1 MGKIKNFKLALVT
14 LLMMVSA
21 TAMAQVTV
29 TGTVYDDL
37 GDPVLGATVRE
48 VGGAATNG
56 AVTDIDGNF
65 SVTVSSNQASLLV
78 TYVGFQEQEV
88 KLAGRTQVE
97 ITLQQDALMLEEM
110 VVVGY
115 GVQKKKLVTGATVEV
130 KGDDIQKLNTTQVLG
145 ALQSQ
150 TPGVNITASS
160 GQPGDGFRVAIR
172 GAGTNSDTKPIY
184 VIDGVAGG
192 DINNLNPADIER
204 IDVLKDA
211 ASAAIYGSNG
221 ANGVILITTKQ
232 GKEGKVEISYDGNIG
247 WQNVYK
253 MPQLLNAQQYMQIQ
267 DVVNFNSSGSVYDWS
282 KYISDPDLLNGYM
295 NGSLSG
301 TNWLELMRNKNAVTT
316 SHALN
321 ITGGS
326 DRSKFSIG
334 LGYQYQDG
342 VFGNYAK
349 SDYRRF
355 TLRINSEH
363 VIYRSD
369 SGLDVVTVGENL
381 YWGHTQSQGV
391 QIGNQYS
398 NVISTALRANPLVP
412 AFGSMVDG
420 QYVNDGTYFD
430 GNDIKALGMD
440 QFNSYTSNPLYAL
453 MSGQSANNK
462 SQNYNLSA
470 VGYVTIQ
477 PIKGLTY
484 RGQLNYNQSS
494 WSWRC
499 FLPTY
504 YLNDQGDSRE
514 TEQVTQQLGL
524 GWGWGTSNTIN
535 YKFDVDKDHHFD
547 ILVGAEYGESRP
559 DYGQSLNATTYGS
572 TIFHTMYQ
580 AYVGLTPASVYN
592 NASVSGYP
600 YGDSRSMSYFGRINY
615 DYNETYMLTAIIRA
629 DGSSNFAPGHRW
641 GYFPSVSAGWVV
653 TNEKFMQPAQSW
665 LDFLKIRV
673 GWGQNGNKNITDSF
687 AYLAT
692 FAYSDYAN
700 YSFNNTKDTYTAG
713 AAPTRLANEDL
724 TWETSEQTD
733 IGIDARF
740 LNGRLGLTF
749 DWYYKK
755 TKDLLLAVPTYATT
769 GFSTVWKN
777 AGTVRN
783 KGVELAIDWHDNV
796 GKDFQYN
803 VGWNMAVNSN
813 EVTKINGAEFIDGG
827 NDLLAQSTGTM
838 ARMEEG
844 HPIGYFY
851 GYKTEGVIQNEAD
864 LNSYLNKYF
873 GGDASKTAQGTSIA
887 PGDLKYVDVN
897 GDGYITSDD
906 KTEIGSPHPKV
917 TMGINI
923 GLAWKGFDLNITG
936 YAALG
941 QDVARSY
948 RKFTD
953 GQYENYTTEVYSYWN
968 GEGTSNRYPLLQPG
982 NRGVNWQYISDIY
995 VENASYFRLQNLTI
1009 GYDFKRL
1016 LPRCPFQQLRL
1027 YFAAQNLFT
1036 ITGYDGMDP
1045 ECGTAL
1051 NSDEPWVTG
1060 VDVGNYPQARTYMFG
1075 VNIKF

>member
-1 MGKIKNFKLALVT
+1 MGKIKNFKLALIT
-14 LLMMVSA
+14 LLMMASA

-29 TGTVYDDL
+29 TGTVNDDQ
-37 GDPVLGATVRE
+37 GEPVLGATVRE
-48 VGGAATNG
+48 VGGAAQNG

-65 SVTVSSNQASLLV
+65 SITVSSNQATLLV

-88 KLAGRTQVE
+88 KLAGRTNVV
-97 ITLQQDALMLEEM
+97 IDLKQDALMLDEM

-130 KGDDIQKLNTTQVLG
+130 KGEDIQKLNTTQVLG

-150 TPGVNITASS
+150 TPGVNITATS
-160 GQPGDGFRVAIR
+160 GQPGDGFKVAIR

-192 DINNLNPADIER
+192 DINTLNPADIES

-221 ANGVILITTKQ
+221 ANGVVIITTKQ
-232 GKEGKVEISYDGNIG
+232 GKAGKVEISYDGNVG

-253 MPQLLNAQQYMQIQ
+253 MPQLLNAQQYMQIM
-267 DVVNFNSSGSVYDWS
+267 DVVQFNSTGSTYDWS
-282 KYISDPDLLNGYM
+282 QYISDPDLLESYM
-295 NGSLSG
+295 NGSNPG
-301 TNWLELMRNKNAVTT
+301 TNWLEEQRKKNALTT

-342 VFGNYAK
+342 IFSEVAR

-355 TLRINSEH
+355 TLRVNSEH

-381 YWGHTQSQGV
+381 YWMHKENAG
-391 QIGNQYS
+391 INNGNQYWNSTS
-398 NVISTALRANPLVP
+398 NALRAMPLVP
-412 AFGSMVDG
+412 AYGSMVDG
-420 QYVNDGTYFD
+420 KYVNDGTLFD
-430 GNDIKALGMD
+430 GDDIEALGLGK
-440 QFNSYTSNPLYAL
+440 FSSFASNPLYTL
-453 MSGQSANNK
+453 VNGSSANNK
-462 SQNYNLSA
+462 SQSYSLSA

-477 PIKGLTY
+477 PIKGLVY
-484 RGQLNYNQSS
+484 RGQLNYSQSS
-494 WSWRC
+494 YSYRA
-499 FLPTY
+499 FSPTY
-504 YLNDQGDSRE
+504 YMNAYDSNS
-514 TEQVTQQLGL
+514 TEQVTQQVGL
-524 GWGWGTSNTIN
+524 GWGWGTTNTIN
-535 YKFDVDKDHHFD
+535 YKFDVEKDHHFD
-547 ILVGAEYGESRP
+547 ILVGAEYGQSKP
-559 DYGQSLNATTYGS
+559 DFGQSLTATTYGN

-580 AYVGLTPASVYN
+580 AYVGLTPASVYQS
-592 NASVSGYP
+592 ASVSGYP
-600 YGDSRSMSYFGRINY
+600 YGDSRSMSWFGRINY

-653 TNEKFMQPAQSW
+653 SNEKFMQPAQSW

-700 YSFNNTKDTYTAG
+700 YSFDNTKDTYTSG

-733 IGIDARF
+733 IGFDARF
-740 LNGRLGLTF
+740 LGGRLGLTF

-755 TKDLLLAVPTYATT
+755 TKDLLLSVPTYATT

-777 AGTVRN
+777 AGSVRN

-803 VGWNMAVNSN
+803 IGWNMAVNSN
-813 EVTKINGAEFIDGG
+813 MVTEINGAEFIEGG

-838 ARMEEG
+838 ARMEVG

-851 GYKTEGVIQNEAD
+851 GFKTEGVIQNEDD
-864 LNSYLNKYF
+864 LNAYLNKYF
-873 GGDASKTAQGTSIA
+873 GGDASKTAQGTDIA
-887 PGDLKYVDVN
+887 PGDLKFVDVN
-897 GDGYITSDD
+897 GDGQITTDD
-906 KTEIGSPHPKV
+906 KTDIGNPHPKV
-917 TMGINI
+917 TMGLNI

-953 GQYENYTTEVYSYWN
+953 GKAENYTTEVYSYWN
-968 GEGTSNRYPLLQPG
+968 GEGTSNRYPALVPG
-982 NRGVNWQYISDIY
+982 NTGVNWQYISDIY

-1045 ECGTAL
+1045 ECGLAI

-1060 VDVGNYPQARTYMFG
+1060 VDVGNYPQARTYMIG